1 MKTLYFAGMLALSAG
16 ITACSTQTPKER
28 SAVTQDTLS
37 RDVHTLSNSD
47 SISAKHLSLDL
58 TVDFDKKELRGSA
71 TWEVKNEKGA
81 KELILDSRKLNISK
95 VLLDGKEGTFYIGK
109 TVPFLGE
116 ALHIPVL
123 PAVQKVQIFYQTAPG
138 AEALQWLTA
147 AQTESKVAPF
157 LYTQSEAVQARSWFP
172 APDGPGIR
180 FTYEARITAPKGLL
194 ALMSA
199 ENPQAVSDSGVYSFK
214 MEEPIPA
221 YLVALAVGKL
231 EFKAEGPR
239 TGVYAEPTVIARA
252 SKELEDL
259 EQLVKTAEDLYG
271 PYRWGRYDVLILPPG
286 FPIGG
291 MENPRLTFATPTI
304 LAGDKSLV
312 NLISHELAHNWS
324 GNLVTSATWN
334 DLWMNEGFTV
344 YFERRITE
352 ALQGR
357 DYVAMLWELGYQ
369 DLETAV
375 TEMGPQSRETWLKG
389 DLAGKDPEGSLS
401 DIPYEKGSLLLRL
414 IEETV
419 GRQQWDGFLKAY
431 FNRHAFKSITTESF
445 LADLHR
451 ELSDKD
457 STLEKKVELAKWV
470 YGPGIPQNA
479 PRADTTRFAAVNRQR
494 EAFLAGGAA
503 GSLQTGKWTTHEWLH
518 FLRKMPQPL
527 TTNQMAQLDAAFHF
541 TTSGNSEIAD
551 LWYERAIRAGYKPAY
566 GAMEQFLSRVG
577 RQKFL
582 TPLYTALV
590 ESGQGAEAKR
600 LFAQYQ
606 QNYHPLAQKRMNE
619 IISK

>member
-1 MKTLYFAGMLALSAG
+1 MKTLYLAGMLALSAG
-16 ITACSTQTPKER
+16 ITACNPNTPTENT
-28 SAVTQDTLS
+28 AVVQDTLS
-37 RDVHTLSNSD
+37 RDVHTLSNAD
-47 SISAKHLSLDL
+47 SITAKHLALDL

-71 TWEVKNEKGA
+71 TWDVKNEKGA
-81 KELILDSRKLNISK
+81 KELILDSRKLLVSK
-95 VLLDGKEGTFYIGK
+95 VLVDGKEGSFYLGK
-109 TVPFLGE
+109 TIPFLGE
-116 ALHIPVL
+116 ALHIPV
-123 PAVQKVQIFYQTAPG
+123 PETVQKVQIFYQTAPG

-180 FTYEARITAPKGLL
+180 FTYEARIAAPKGLL

-199 ENPQAVSDSGVYSFK
+199 ENPQTVSDSGVYNFR

-252 SKELEDL
+252 ARELEDM
-259 EQLVKTAEDLYG
+259 EKLVTTAENLYG

-357 DYVAMLWELGYQ
+357 DYAAMLWELGYQ

-375 TEMGPQSRETWLKG
+375 ADFGPQSRETWLKS

-419 GRQQWDGFLKAY
+419 GRPKFDAFLKAY
-431 FNRHAFKSITTESF
+431 FNRHAFKSITTEGF
-445 LADLHR
+445 LADLHQ

-457 STLEKKVELAKWV
+457 STLEKKVEIRNWV
-470 YGPGIPQNA
+470 YGPGIPGNA
-479 PRADTTRFAAVNRQR
+479 PRADTARFAAVNRQR
-494 EAFLAGGAA
+494 EAFLAGSTA
-503 GSLQTGKWTTHEWLH
+503 GSLQTGNWTTHEWLH

-527 TTNQMAQLDAAFHF
+527 TPNQMAQLDAAFHF

-551 LWYERAIRAGYKPAY
+551 LWYERAIRSGYKPAY
-566 GAMEQFLSRVG
+566 GPMEQFLSKVG

-582 TPLYTALV
+582 APLYTALM
-590 ESGQGAEAKR
+590 ESSQEAEAKR
-600 LFAQYQ
+600 LFDRYR
-606 QNYHPLAQKRMNE
+606 QNYHPLAQKRISE
-619 IISK
+619 IVSK